1 MEIFPLEAFQVQDFR
16 CKAEE
21 HAYEMTPKE
30 SCGVVVDG
38 KYWRC
43 RNIAVNPENDFCLDP
58 RDYAMARLYG
68 KLEAIVHSHPQ
79 GGPASEADLKAQQ
92 QMKLP
97 WHIYSIPEKKWL
109 TINP

>member
-1 MEIFPLEAFQVQDFR
+1 VPDFR

-21 HAYEMTPKE
+21 HALEMAPQE
-30 SCGVVVDG
+30 SCGVVVNG
-38 KYWRC
+38 EYRRC
-43 RNIAVNPENDFCLDP
+43 RNIAAHPENDFCLDP

-79 GGPASEADLKAQQ
+79 GGPASEADLKAQKQ
-92 QMKLP
+92 SKLT
-97 WHIYSIPEKKWL
+97 WHIYSIPEAQWS